1 MNNPMSPMS
10 PAASPGQVQQKWGVR
25 RANNLP
31 LYLLGV
37 AAAIFLVIMGLVA
50 MDRANKKHAEE
61 TAKTS
66 ASSSGSTSLFAQE
79 IAGEGKEGMIPPAQ
93 IEPAGHD
100 DMQPANPDLPPA
112 PPMPRTGPPAQE
124 TAEAQRIRQLKMQQ
138 FEEALR
144 AKTSVSTQMPNR
156 TAQQPPNKPA
166 PVSASTDP
174 TEAYKERLAQLR
186 KSGLVAHDDYGE
198 SGESRETGKERAPRN
213 DIGEFDN
220 REGGDR
226 WRLDSKPVPP
236 RSPYSILT
244 TFVIPAT
251 LITGINSTLP
261 GQISGQV
268 SQDVYDT
275 ATGKHLLIPQG
286 TKLEGAYSSE
296 VAYGQASVFVAWQ
309 RLVFPDGKTMDI
321 GAMPGSNSA
330 GYAGFTDEVNNHYMR
345 LFGTAVL
352 MSAISAG
359 VALSQSRNQIAG
371 TFGAPT
377 TSSVL
382 SATLGQQLGRVIT
395 QMISKNLNISPT
407 LEIRPGYRF
416 NVTVTKDL
424 VFARPYRAFD
434 YRGGNPGE

>member
-1 MNNPMSPMS
+1 MSNPMSPSAS
-10 PAASPGQVQQKWGVR
+10 PAQVQQKWGVR
-25 RANNLP
+25 RVNNLP

-37 AAAIFLVIMGLVA
+37 AAAIFLVIVALVA
-50 MDRANKKHAEE
+50 MDRANRKHAEE
-61 TAKTS
+61 SARTS
-66 ASSSGSTSLFAQE
+66 GNANRNASLFAQE
-79 IAGEGKEGMIPPAQ
+79 IAGEGKEGMIAPAQ
-93 IEPAGHD
+93 LERSYDTYPG
-100 DMQPANPDLPPA
+100 NPDMPRVPPMSGALPPS
-112 PPMPRTGPPAQE
+112 QE

-144 AKTSVSTQMPNR
+144 AKTSVPTQMQGR
-156 TAQQPPNKPA
+156 SAQKAPDKPIPA
-166 PVSASTDP
+166 PASTDP
-174 TEAYKERLAQLR
+174 TAAYKERLAQLR
-186 KSGLVAHDDYGE
+186 KSGLAPNDDFDE
-198 SGESRETGKERAPRN
+198 SGEVGGQENKPRN

-220 REGGDR
+220 REGKSDR
-226 WRLDSKPVPP
+226 WRLDSKPVAP
-236 RSPYSILT
+236 RSPYTILT

-275 ATGKHLLIPQG
+275 ATGKYLLIPQG
-286 TKLEGAYSSE
+286 TKLEGASSSE
-296 VAYGQASVFVAWQ
+296 VAYGQASLFVAWQ

-352 MSAISAG
+352 MCAISAG

-395 QMISKNLNISPT
+395 QMISKNLNVSPT

-416 NVTVTKDL
+416 NVTVTKDM
-424 VFARPYRAFD
+424 VFAKPYQAFD
-434 YRGGNPGE
+434 YRGGNPK

>member
-1 MNNPMSPMS
+1 MSDPMS

-25 RANNLP
+25 RVNNLP

-37 AAAIFLVIMGLVA
+37 AAAIFLVIVALVA
-50 MDRANKKHAEE
+50 MDRANRKHAEE
-61 TAKTS
+61 SARTGGNANGS
-66 ASSSGSTSLFAQE
+66 ASVFAQE
-79 IAGEGKEGMIPPAQ
+79 IAGEGREGMIPAAR
-93 IEPAGHD
+93 IELAGHE
-100 DMQPANPDLPPA
+100 DMYPPNPDLTPV
-112 PPMPRTGPPAQE
+112 PPMPRTGAPAQE
-124 TAEAQRIRQLKMQQ
+124 TAEAQRIRQLKIQQ

-144 AKTSVSTQMPNR
+144 AKTSVSTQIPNR
-156 TAQQPPNKPA
+156 TAQQVPTKPA

-174 TEAYKERLAQLR
+174 TEAYRERLASLR
-186 KSGLVAHDDYGE
+186 KSGLIAHDDLDE
-198 SGESRETGKERAPRN
+198 SGENGRTGNPERKPKD
-213 DIGEFDN
+213 DIRDFDN

-226 WRLDSKPVPP
+226 RRLDSKPVPP

-275 ATGKHLLIPQG
+275 ATGQHLLIPQG

-321 GAMPGSNSA
+321 GAMPGSNAA
-330 GYAGFTDEVNNHYMR
+330 GYAGFTDQVNNHYMR
-345 LFGTAVL
+345 LFGTALL

-359 VALSQSRNQIAG
+359 VALSQSQNQVAG

-424 VFARPYRAFD
+424 VFARPYQAFD
-434 YRGGNPGE
+434 YRGGNSGG

>member
-1 MNNPMSPMS
+1 MSNPMSPMS
-10 PAASPGQVQQKWGVR
+10 PAASPNQVPQKWGVR
-25 RANNLP
+25 RVNNLP

-37 AAAIFLVIMGLVA
+37 AAAIFLVIVALVA
-50 MDRANKKHAEE
+50 MDRANRKHAEE
-61 TAKTS
+61 S
-66 ASSSGSTSLFAQE
+66 ARTSGSANRNASLFAQE
-79 IAGEGKEGMIPPAQ
+79 IAGEGKEGMIAPAQ
-93 IEPAGHD
+93 LERAYDTYPG
-100 DMQPANPDLPPA
+100 NPDMPSLPSVPGA
-112 PPMPRTGPPAQE
+112 PLQE
-124 TAEAQRIRQLKMQQ
+124 TAEAQRIRQLKLQQ

-144 AKTSVSTQMPNR
+144 AKTGVSTQIPSR
-156 TAQQPPNKPA
+156 SAQKVPDKPTPA
-166 PVSASTDP
+166 QASTDP
-174 TEAYKERLAQLR
+174 TAAYKERLAQLR
-186 KSGLVAHDDYGE
+186 KSGLVANDDYEE
-198 SGESRETGKERAPRN
+198 SGEMAGQESKPRN

-220 REGGDR
+220 REGRGDR
-226 WRLDSKPVPP
+226 WRLDSKPIPP
-236 RSPYSILT
+236 RSPYAILT

-275 ATGKHLLIPQG
+275 ATGKYLLIPQG

-296 VAYGQASVFVAWQ
+296 VAYGQASLFVAWQ

-395 QMISKNLNISPT
+395 QMISKNLNVSPT

-416 NVTVTKDL
+416 NVTVTKDM
-424 VFARPYRAFD
+424 VFAKPYQAFD
-434 YRGGNPGE
+434 YRGGNPK